1 MMKQLTRAQLYFL
14 PLMLSTLTFTGCSQ
28 LQNKK
33 SDNSKMT
40 TTTSISKNGG
50 YGGKSNKGGLSSGAG
65 GLSGLLGTSD
75 ITGSSSTTGLDSQD
89 ISASDLAGN
98 SKVNGFGE
106 DADAQAAIDALMAEG
121 KKHTPADVN
130 NPQSILAQR
139 VIYFDYDQATISE
152 KYTTILAAHA
162 ELLANYPEMRI
173 RLEGH
178 ADERGS
184 REYNVALSERRAET
198 VRQYLSFKN
207 VGSEQMETVA
217 FGEEKPL
224 VPSHNDTAWNKN
236 RRVEINYLTY

>member
-1 MMKQLTRAQLYFL
+1 MMKQITRAQFYLL
-14 PLMLSTLTFTGCSQ
+14 PLFLSILTLSGCSQ

-40 TTTSISKNGG
+40 TTTSINKSGG
-50 YGGKSNKGGLSSGAG
+50 FKGKGGLLGSSTGSG
-65 GLSGLLGTSD
+65 GLSGTGSD
-75 ITGSSSTTGLDSQD
+75 ILGSSSTTGLDSQD
-89 ISASDLAGN
+89 INASTLG
-98 SKVNGFGE
+98 V

-121 KKHTPADVN
+121 KKHTPADIN
-130 NPQSILAQR
+130 NPQSVLAQR
-139 VIYFDYDQATISE
+139 VIYFDYDQATILE
-152 KYTTILAAHA
+152 KYKPILAAHA

-236 RRVEINYLTY
+236 RRVEINYVTY